1 MIKKKRKKL
10 DEIVFSAKTKLN
22 IIEVVI
28 SRNLMDSDIR
38 HNKLIS
44 VNHVL
49 TEYNDKKEAIKNPKI
64 LNAEDVN
71 MIRFM

>member
-28 SRNLMDSDIR
+28 FRNLMDSDIR

-64 LNAEDVN
+64 LNAENVN
-71 MIRFM
+71 MIWFM